1 MPAAIEVREQHGQ
14 LWTTSLEVSRK
25 FEKTHKHVLKAIAL
39 AVARGSAEFSRT
51 NFRPSV
57 YQDERGKE
65 QPMHLLSRGGFSMVV
80 MGFTG
85 EKAYRWKEKFIAAFD
100 QMERRIIELSRAAER
115 RASREWQQARQEGK
129 AMRQATA
136 EALHEFVAYAKARG
150 SANADRY
157 FVIITRMAC
166 RSLFV
171 FEPGHERLMA
181 PTIRDFLDA
190 SQLTALAA
198 VEDALSKELRAG
210 MSLGW
215 PYKAIYQQA
224 KTRAH
229 VLAAAIGK
237 TPVLAPVA
245 GMALPAPKKP
255 KASEKGGQL
264 SLWGSSEDNTG

>member
-1 MPAAIEVREQHGQ
+1 MIDAVQVFKQKDQ
-14 LWTTSLEVSRK
+14 LWTTSLEVATK
-25 FEKTHKHVLKAIAL
+25 FGKRHDTVLRTIRNL
-39 AVARGSAEFSRT
+39 ECSDSFRLRNFAESSYR
-51 NFRPSV
+51 NE
-57 YQDERGKE
+57 QGKE
-65 QPMHLLSRGGFSMVV
+65 QPLFLLSRGGFSMVA

-85 EKAYRWKEKFIAAFD
+85 RDAVAWKEKFIAAFD
-100 QMERRIIELSRAAER
+100 AMESRILEMSRAAER

-136 EALHEFVAYAKARG
+136 EALNEFVAYAKARG
-150 SANADRY
+150 STNADRY
-157 FVIITRMAC
+157 FIIITRMAC

-198 VEDALSKELRAG
+198 VEDALGKELRAG
-210 MSLGW
+210 MAHGW

-224 KTRAH
+224 KARAH
-229 VLAAAIGK
+229 VVAAAIGK

-245 GMALPAPKKP
+245 GMALPTSRKP
-255 KASEKGGQL
+255 KASGKSSQL
-264 SLWGSSEDNTG
+264 SLWGYSEGNA